1 MSPNRLQELT
11 GRVSSLEMQLE
22 REVQEKEE
30 AVERA
35 ERLCGRVAELERQLE
50 DPSRTETNQQ
60 VLCFILVPAL
70 YLLSCYRH

>member
-35 ERLCGRVAELERQLE
+35 ERLCVRVAELERQLE